1 MRILIVD
8 DEGCKH
14 SKVAHLVRKSDILK
28 GNVIIE
34 TALALSDARS
44 MLKEKFF
51 DFLIL
56 DLNISDELGDNLSTT
71 AGSEFIDEILEVDGI
86 KKPANIVILSSNEES
101 KSQFKQELGK
111 KGFELLNFN
120 PTHTDW
126 EEKLL
131 SKLEYAMV
139 CFEQRNAWNNNYDV
153 CIVTAV
159 DVEMDQLKRLWPSW
173 KEIDYPNDST
183 KYYSTSF
190 RDKSQVTTVAIML
203 SYFCVIL

>member
-111 KGFELLNFN
+111 KGFELLNFVLGSICF
-120 PTHTDW
+120 TVRSTAHTVDNNAIRPIHL
-126 EEKLL
+126 EPLDLKKLQTKCL
-131 SKLEYAMV
+131 KDYLRDIADA
-139 CFEQRNAWNNNYDV
+139 EQV
-153 CIVTAV
+153 CISC
-159 DVEMDQLKRLWPSW
+159 LHFL
-173 KEIDYPNDST
+173 
-183 KYYSTSF
+183 
-190 RDKSQVTTVAIML
+190 
-203 SYFCVIL
+203 